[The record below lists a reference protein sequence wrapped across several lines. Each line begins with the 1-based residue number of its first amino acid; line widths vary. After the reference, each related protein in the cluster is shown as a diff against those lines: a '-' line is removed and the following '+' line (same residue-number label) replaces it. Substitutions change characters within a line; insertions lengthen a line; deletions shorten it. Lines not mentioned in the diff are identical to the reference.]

1 MEEHIMSESTVDTSN
16 QDGNTNGEATSGAG
30 DEFKAVT
37 SQDDLNRIINDR
49 LTRERAKYADY
60 KDVKAKAARLDEI
73 EAANK
78 SEIEKATE
86 KATAAELERDA
97 AKAEALRLRI
107 AAKHQISDEDADL
120 FLTGTDEAT
129 LTKQAER
136 LAQRSED
143 RKKQGNYVAREGGNT
158 TRPPTEDDAEF
169 ARGLLGGSD

>member
-1 MEEHIMSESTVDTSN
+1 MPESVAGQSTSN
-16 QDGNTNGEATSGAG
+16 QDGDNNNSNGDNTSGAG

-60 KDVKAKAARLDEI
+60 KDAKAKAARLDEI

-86 KATAAELERDA
+86 KATAAERERDA

-120 FLTGTDEAT
+120 FLTGTDEET

-143 RKKQGNYVAREGGNT
+143 RKKNGNVAPREGRN
-158 TRPPTEDDAEF
+158 PQAQDDPNRDFLRALT
-169 ARGLLGGSD
+169 GQG